1 MVHLRASEVRQL
13 LHNKFVVVLGDSV
26 QRAVYKDLV
35 LLLQKDCLLTTS
47 QLKAKGEESFEQDE
61 LVLGGQQLPLHNGTH
76 YREVRQFRSAHHLVR
91 FYFLTRVY
99 SDYLQ
104 EVLEQLRSGEHAPDL
119 VIMNSCLWDL
129 SRYGPS
135 ALDSYL
141 QNLERLF
148 EHLDQVLPASCLV
161 VWNTA
166 LPVAEHITAGVLPPK
181 HQAWSTSLRTRVLEA
196 NFYSSSAAGKRHFD
210 VLDLHFHF
218 RHAHQYRQ
226 LDGVHWNQRAHRQ
239 LTQLLLAHVA
249 DAWGV
254 DLPQRDPVGKW
265 IHTEPARETA
275 AWEGARE
282 TPAWEGARETPAW
295 EGARGTPA
303 WEGARETP
311 AWEGARET
319 PAWEGARETPAWE
332 GARQPPVS
340 PYPPP
345 PAFPQ
350 PLLPVPPSPPRLPW
364 PPLEPC
370 PPPPRPPMMPPW
382 LFGSQEAY
390 SALDC
395 PFPPTPT
402 PFSPGHF
409 HSDTPLPAQPGFPW
423 ESDFVFDPRPPT
435 APFPPPCHPPPP
447 VHRGYPRPQH
457 PRGPYAQWR
466 QRPRPF
472 KRKSQAHPGPRPQ

>member
-61 LVLGGQQLPLHNGTH
+61 LVSGGQQLPLHNGTH
-76 YREVRQFRSAHHLVR
+76 YREVRQFCSEHHLVR

-99 SDYLQ
+99 SDYLR
-104 EVLEQLRSGEHAPDL
+104 EVLEQLQAGEHAPDL
-119 VIMNSCLWDL
+119 VIVNSCLWDL

-135 ALDSYL
+135 SLASYL

-148 EHLDQVLPASCLV
+148 AHLDQALPASCLV

-166 LPVAEHITAGVLPPK
+166 MPVAEHITAGVLPPK
-181 HQAWSTSLRTRVLEA
+181 HQAWSASLRARVLEA
-196 NFYSSSAAGKRHFD
+196 NFYSASAAGRRRFD

-218 RHAHQYRQ
+218 RHAHQSRQ
-226 LDGVHWNQRAHRQ
+226 LDGVHWNQRAHRR

-254 DLPQRDPVGKW
+254 DLPRRDPVGRW
-265 IHTEPARETA
+265 VPAAPAGAAQGAERRPPAGPRSRASALPQPSAPPAR
-275 AWEGARE
+275 R
-282 TPAWEGARETPAW
+282 
-295 EGARGTPA
+295 
-303 WEGARETP
+303 
-311 AWEGARET
+311 
-319 PAWEGARETPAWE
+319 
-332 GARQPPVS
+332 
-340 PYPPP
+340 
-345 PAFPQ
+345 
-350 PLLPVPPSPPRLPW
+350 PLLPLPPSPPRPPW

-370 PPPPRPPMMPPW
+370 HPPPRPPAAPP
-382 LFGSQEAY
+382 LLVIPQEAC
-390 SALDC
+390 SAVDC
-395 PFPPTPT
+395 PFPPGQL
-402 PFSPGHF
+402 SPGPF
-409 HSDTPLPAQPGFPW
+409 HSDAPLPTQSGLPW
-423 ESDFVFDPRPPT
+423 EGDFIFDPRPPL
-435 APFPPPCHPPPP
+435 APFPPPCYRPV
-447 VHRGYPRPQH
+447 VHRGYPRFH
-457 PRGPYAQWR
+457 PRGPYAEWR